1 MELDLFSEEE
11 PSPLSC
17 CPANK
22 FGGKSGKRSSDWVL
36 HLV

>member
-17 CPANK
+17 CPVNK